1 MYGFKNVNID
11 ITLMQNFSLRIPLVH
26 SVIDPQKNCI
36 FFFFGQMTHSTHLH
50 KSLESR
56 ILFLARLDHFQGKG
70 LVTAKGSSSM
80 FQLFLPG
87 STELCQEH
95 KEHNREYRI
104 LSLYKARQKDRQPQS
119 FQYPSKYP
127 QVIRSRNLHI

>member
-26 SVIDPQKNCI
+26 SIIDPKKNCPPP
-36 FFFFGQMTHSTHLH
+36 FFFFCYTTHSTHLH

-70 LVTAKGSSSM
+70 LVTAKGGSSM

-95 KEHNREYRI
+95 KEYNRERDTELI
-104 LSLYKARQKDRQPQS
+104 QG
-119 FQYPSKYP
+119 
-127 QVIRSRNLHI
+127 